1 MVTSLNAVPG
11 LAERWR
17 FVLGERLDG
26 LSFGRIAG
34 ALGVSA
40 ARAAQ
45 IEAKA
50 LARLG
55 CRATVAGIHKRERCE
70 RAEALR
76 EKGRLVRLAELQADP
91 ESVPARKGRPPSA
104 RDRAEERLDALASD
118 LLRDAERGR
127 LTPERERWY
136 ASEAD
141 RAANS
146 NT

>member
-11 LAERWR
+11 LTDRER
-17 FVLGERLDG
+17 FVLRKRLDG
-26 LSFGRIAG
+26 LPFGRVAG
-34 ALGVSA
+34 ALGVST

-55 CRATVAGIHKRERCE
+55 CRVTVAGIHERERCE

-76 EKGRLVRLAELQADP
+76 EKGRLVRLSELQADP
-91 ESVPARKGRPPSA
+91 ESVPPRKGRPPSPEE
-104 RDRAEERLDALASD
+104 RAEEHLDALASA

-127 LTPERERWY
+127 LTPERKRWY

-146 NT
+146 NA